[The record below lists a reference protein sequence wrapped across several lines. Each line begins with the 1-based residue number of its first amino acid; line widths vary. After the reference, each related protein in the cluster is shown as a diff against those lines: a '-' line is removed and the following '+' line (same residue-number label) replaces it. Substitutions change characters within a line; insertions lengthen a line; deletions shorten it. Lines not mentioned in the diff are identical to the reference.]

1 MKNIGLVGC
10 GNIAETYF
18 RSQEYF
24 NNIKFVSCADINEE
38 TAKKCAEKYNIN
50 SQSVDDLMCR
60 IDDIKSEPNQI
71 LIEEMVEPNIM
82 ELLVGVTKDETG
94 LFAMT
99 LSPGGILSELHA
111 KISTN
116 KKTLILP
123 TTEDIVADSLKSLP
137 LSPLFEGYRGLLK
150 ANLTKTIEVIMK
162 ISSLIENPHLN
173 ISELEINPLIIT
185 NKNVYAADALIEINT

>member
-1 MKNIGLVGC
+1 
-10 GNIAETYF
+10 
-18 RSQEYF
+18 
-24 NNIKFVSCADINEE
+24 
-38 TAKKCAEKYNIN
+38 
-50 SQSVDDLMCR
+50 MCR
-60 IDDIKSEPNQI
+60 IGDIKGATNQI
-71 LIEEMVEPNIM
+71 LIEEMVVPNIM
-82 ELLVGVTKDETG
+82 ELLGGVTKDETG

-111 KISTN
+111 KISAN

-137 LSPLFEGYRGLLK
+137 LSPLFEGYRGILK

>member
-1 MKNIGLVGC
+1 
-10 GNIAETYF
+10 
-18 RSQEYF
+18 
-24 NNIKFVSCADINEE
+24 
-38 TAKKCAEKYNIN
+38 
-50 SQSVDDLMCR
+50 
-60 IDDIKSEPNQI
+60 
-71 LIEEMVEPNIM
+71 
-82 ELLVGVTKDETG
+82 VTKDETG

-111 KISTN
+111 KISSN

-162 ISSLIENPHLN
+162 ISSLIEDPTIS

-185 NKNVYAADALIEINT
+185 NKNAYAADALIEINT